1 MFSTIFKAEVE
12 RVVKMRIGVLTG
24 GGDAPG
30 LNAAIRAIVKK
41 CEKYGFE
48 VLGIKRGWLGML
60 EGDAI
65 PLEYENIKDIIGFAG
80 TIIKT
85 SRTNPLKTPDG
96 IRKISENF
104 KKLGLD
110 ALIVIGG
117 DDTLSVA
124 KALSDS
130 GINVVGIPKTIDYDI
145 PETEYTVGFD
155 SAINEAMRQIENI
168 KATAN
173 AHERIFIVE
182 IMGRYAGWIALYSGL
197 AAGAD
202 LILVPEEPFRIE
214 DVVDFV
220 KRRINSGQKA
230 LVIVVAEGAL
240 IKDYKGP
247 ITKGAKVDEFGHVYL
262 GGIGEFLAKEIE
274 KALGVETRCVVP
286 AHTIR
291 GGSPTALDRI
301 VATRYGLAAVDLV
314 REGKFG
320 FMVAFKCG
328 RIVAIPL
335 SEVVGRIKQLD
346 LELYREAKILFE

>member
-1 MFSTIFKAEVE
+1 M
-12 RVVKMRIGVLTG
+12 RVGVLTG

-48 VLGIKRGWLGML
+48 VLGIRRGWAGML

-65 PLEYENIKDIIGFAG
+65 PLKYDNIKDIIGLGG

-85 SRTNPLKTPDG
+85 SRTNPLKQPDG
-96 IRKISENF
+96 IKRIVENYN
-104 KKLGLD
+104 KLNLS
-110 ALIVIGG
+110 ALIAIGG

-124 KALSDS
+124 KAVSEAGL
-130 GINVVGIPKTIDYDI
+130 NVIGIPKTIDYDV
-145 PETEYTVGFD
+145 PETEHTIGFD
-155 SAINEAMRQIENI
+155 TAVNEAMHQIENI
-168 KATAN
+168 KATAD
-173 AHERIFIVE
+173 AHERVFVVE

-202 LILVPEEPFRIE
+202 LILIPEEPFSIT
-214 DVVDFV
+214 DVVNFV
-220 KRRINSGQKA
+220 KRKIESGQKS

-247 ITKGAKVDEFGHVYL
+247 ITKDVKVDQFGHVYL

-274 KALGVETRCVVP
+274 KALGIETRHVVP

-291 GGSPTALDRI
+291 GGSPTAFDRI
-301 VATRYGLAAVDLV
+301 ISTRYGLAAVDLV

-320 FMVAFKCG
+320 VMVALKG
-328 RIVAIPL
+328 GKITTVPL
-335 SEVVGRIKQLD
+335 SEVTGRTKKVD
-346 LELYREAKILFE
+346 LELYNEAKVFFE